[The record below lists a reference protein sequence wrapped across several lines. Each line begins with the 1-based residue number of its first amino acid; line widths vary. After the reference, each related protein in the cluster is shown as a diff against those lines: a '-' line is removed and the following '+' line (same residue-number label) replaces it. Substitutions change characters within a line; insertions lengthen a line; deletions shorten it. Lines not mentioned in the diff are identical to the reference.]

1 MTVEEFTMANGNR
14 KVIEAVRDNIRSG
27 HSIDI
32 DTRDD
37 LLFTAIL
44 DIYDGIEANQ
54 GKITKLDE
62 KTAPAMTF
70 YKVGVF
76 FASAIG
82 LGIVAFI
89 GGLLTHTIVVTFP

>member
-1 MTVEEFTMANGNR
+1 MTVEVNTMANGNR
-14 KVIEAVRDNIRSG
+14 KVIEAVRDNIRTG

-44 DIYDGIEANQ
+44 DIYDGIETNKE
-54 GKITKLDE
+54 KIE
-62 KTAPAMTF
+62 KFAPVMVF

-82 LGIVAFI
+82 LGILTFI
-89 GGLLTHTIVVTFP
+89 GGLLTGTIKVTLGP